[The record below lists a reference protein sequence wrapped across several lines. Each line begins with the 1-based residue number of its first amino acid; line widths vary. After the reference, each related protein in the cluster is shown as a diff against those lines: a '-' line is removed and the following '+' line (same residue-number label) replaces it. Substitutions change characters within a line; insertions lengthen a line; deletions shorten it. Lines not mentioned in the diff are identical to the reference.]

1 MWLSGPCIASIRGSD
16 RTSHDYQVA
25 VAIVACHFALAPGYP
40 HNHFQI
46 PWQHRD
52 LHSAW
57 CKTESLRQTE
67 CKKCA
72 PCSLTGHIAEE
83 HSFESALVLVIVSED
98 NIEGIRKR
106 PPLPVNKMV
115 FTAEHSELRALRP
128 ATQALGCLSTTLPYP
143 NHSRSEGIC
152 INHRRWV

>member
-72 PCSLTGHIAEE
+72 RTT
-83 HSFESALVLVIVSED
+83 
-98 NIEGIRKR
+98 
-106 PPLPVNKMV
+106 PLP
-115 FTAEHSELRALRP
+115 LL
-128 ATQALGCLSTTLPYP
+128 
-143 NHSRSEGIC
+143 
-152 INHRRWV
+152 HRGLVVTGSMYAFCDV